1 MDKFLA
7 VLQVVAPIFSAIAL
21 GMFARKKQI
30 LNPSEIRGLQQY
42 VLNFGLPCVL
52 FNSCLTADMGAEAVT
67 SMALVLPLLVLSA
80 LWAFRA
86 RSGKFPYHNLPMLF
100 AAQETGMLGIP
111 LFITLF
117 GESQAWRMGVLD
129 LAQVPI
135 AIPVMA
141 ILSSDAG
148 ESPTLKGIL
157 KKVFRSP
164 LLIFSLLGLTL
175 NLSGIGAWLDS
186 VGVGPVITGATGFLA
201 QPVSAA
207 MLFSVGYNFSLG
219 EGSRKAIAGVAMT
232 HFVMLALA
240 CAAIQGLLFLVP
252 DADILTRWAIL
263 LYCALPASYIAPSLG
278 RSEED
283 RTVASSVCSV
293 LTLVA
298 LGIFCLIAALIL
310 TLD

>member
-1 MDKFLA
+1 MDQLLA
-7 VLQVVAPIFSAIAL
+7 VLQVVAPIFTAVAL
-21 GMFARKKQI
+21 GVLARRKQ
-30 LNPSEIRGLQQY
+30 LLTPEENRGLQQY
-42 VLNFGLPCVL
+42 VLNLGLPCVL
-52 FNSCLTADMGAEAVT
+52 FNSCLTAQMGAEAVT
-67 SMALVLPLLVLSA
+67 SMAMLIPLLLLSA

-86 RSGKFPYHNLPMLF
+86 RKGKHPYHNLPMLF

-111 LFITLF
+111 LLITLF

-141 ILSSDAG
+141 ILSSNAG
-148 ESPTLKGIL
+148 ENPTLSDIL

-164 LLIFSLLGLTL
+164 LLLTSVLGLIL
-175 NLSGIGAWLDS
+175 NLSGIGAWLDGI
-186 VGVGPVITGATGFLA
+186 GVGPVITGATGFVA

-219 EGSRKAIAGVAMT
+219 EGNRKAILRIALT
-232 HFVMLALA
+232 HLGMLALFCLA
-240 CAAIQGLLFLVP
+240 MQGMLFFVP
-252 DADILTRWAIL
+252 DVDVLTRWTIL

-278 RSEED
+278 RTDED

-293 LTLVA
+293 LTVLTLV
-298 LGIFCLIAALIL
+298 IFCLIAAM
-310 TLD
+310 TA